1 MIRWAEWLY
10 DHRVSLGAAILLVTI
25 FFGWQIRHLDIAT
38 YFRDLYPTDHPYTKL
53 FEKYPAFG
61 SPLTVSLVVQVRKG
75 TIYNPETLRKIQ
87 EATRLVDLIPG
98 VDHDQVVSIASR
110 KVKHV
115 EATIGGIQATNLLV
129 GPIPDTR
136 EQIEKL
142 RENVRS
148 TTGVIGT
155 LVSAQ
160 EDAAL
165 IQATFIER
173 LADYNVIFQ
182 RINNII
188 ENLKDSDHEV
198 YAAGQPMLTGW
209 VYFYERQMFWIFAI
223 TILGMVLFLALHMR
237 NLAGVVT
244 PIAVSAATALWGF
257 GIAGLFKVSIDPLI
271 MVLPMLLV
279 ARSFSHAVQACE
291 RYLEIYSD
299 TQSKR
304 DACVGS
310 LVSIFPPGT
319 LGVVTDAAGLFF
331 IAVAPVPIMDKVAFL
346 CGFWALSLIPANV
359 LFTPIILSFL
369 PVPRNA
375 SQVVGRAR
383 IEDSTGWFG
392 RITDV
397 FEQSID
403 CILATSARLS
413 HGRVAWA
420 TVCVLAAVL
429 VGAGVKA
436 SRLTVGDVH
445 PGTSLLWPN
454 SPYNTAVKRI
464 NQRFAGF
471 DMLQVV
477 VENDKREGIKTSKG
491 LDFMQRFQRYME
503 RDPEVGGTFSFADLV
518 PQVNRLFHGG
528 LPKWSVIPPNDT
540 DAAMLFQL
548 AMSGSSPGDYARLFT
563 RNYRAANV
571 TVWYKDHRSETID
584 RALRRAQGFVGAE
597 NKANG
602 NGPKLRLASGTI
614 GLAGAIN
621 ETVARSELYI
631 LLLVLATVFVTC
643 SITYWSFVAALL
655 LLIPVNV
662 SNLIASAI
670 MVEMGIG
677 LDINTLPVAA
687 VGIGVGIDYGI
698 YLMSRICEEYQIEG
712 NYDEAIT
719 NAVRT
724 TGRAVFFTGTTL
736 LVGVI
741 PWYFLSDL
749 RFQADMGLLIGYLM
763 LINMV
768 VAIVLVPLLLYII
781 QPKFVGRVRYIVAG
795 TNRLANQVSVAK

>member
-1 MIRWAEWLY
+1 MMRWAEWLY
-10 DHRVSLGAAILLVTI
+10 DHRVSAGVIILVVTA

-38 YFRDLYPTDHPYTKL
+38 YFRDLYPTNHPHTKL

-61 SPLTVSLVVQVRKG
+61 SPLTVSLVVQAKTG
-75 TIYNPETLRKIQ
+75 SIYNPETLGKIQ
-87 EATRLVDLIPG
+87 EATKLVDLMPG

-115 EATIGGIQATNLLV
+115 EATIGGVQATNLLV
-129 GPIPDTR
+129 GPIPETP
-136 EQIEKL
+136 EQIERL
-142 RENVRS
+142 RDRVRS

-155 LVSAQ
+155 LVSGQ

-165 IQATFIER
+165 VQATFIER
-173 LADYNVIFQ
+173 LADYNVIF
-182 RINNII
+182 RGINNII
-188 ENLKDSDHEV
+188 EKLKDNNHEV

-209 VYFYERQMFWIFAI
+209 VYFYERQMFLIFAV

-244 PIAVSAATALWGF
+244 PIVVSAATALWGF
-257 GIAGLFKVSIDPLI
+257 GIAGLFDVSIDPLI

-291 RYLEIYSD
+291 RYFEIYSD

-331 IAVAPVPIMDKVAFL
+331 IAVAPMPVMDKVAFL

-375 SQVVGRAR
+375 PQVVGRAR
-383 IEDSTGWFG
+383 VGESAGWFR
-392 RITDV
+392 RIAGV
-397 FEQSID
+397 FDQSID
-403 CILATSARLS
+403 GVLGVSGRLS
-413 HGRVAWA
+413 HGRIAWA
-420 TVCVLAAVL
+420 TVLVLALVL
-429 VGAGVKA
+429 VWAGVKA
-436 SRLTVGDVH
+436 NHLAVGDTH
-445 PGTSLLWPN
+445 PGTSLLWPS

-471 DMLQVV
+471 DVLQVV
-477 VENDKREGIKTSKG
+477 VESDKPEGVKTSKN
-491 LDFMQRFQRYME
+491 LDLIQRFQRYME

-518 PQVNRLFHGG
+518 PQINRLFHGG
-528 LPKWSVIPPNDT
+528 LPKWNVIPEHDA

-548 AMSGSSPGDYARLFT
+548 AMSGASPGDFDRLFT
-563 RNYRAANV
+563 RGYKAASV
-571 TVWYKDHRSETID
+571 SVWYKDHRSETIE
-584 RALRRAQGFVGAE
+584 RALRRAEGFMAAEKGA
-597 NKANG
+597 KTDG
-602 NGPKLRLASGTI
+602 SKLRLASGTI

-643 SITYWSFVAALL
+643 SLTYRSFVAALL

-698 YLMSRICEEYQIEG
+698 YLMSRICEEYQVLRSYER
-712 NYDEAIT
+712 AIT

-724 TGRAVFFTGTTL
+724 TGRAIFFTGTTL

-768 VAIVLVPLLLYII
+768 IAIVLVPLLIYII

-795 TNRLANQVSVAK
+795 KTS